1 MALKQRMRYV
11 SWGGRN
17 SALRLK
23 NRNPEFSTC
32 HKNIGFVGPY
42 NYVSQFSLA
51 LTYVF
56 RCACVVCGSDGKE
69 SACNAGDL
77 GSIPGLRRSHEGGHG
92 NPLQYTC
99 LENPHGQKTLVGYS
113 PWDRKESDMTKQL
126 NTPHSSVV
134 CNNREY
140 IWCLSWVPGPE
151 VQKPLEFPE

>member
-1 MALKQRMRYV
+1 MGFPY
-11 SWGGRN
+11 G
-17 SALRLK
+17 
-23 NRNPEFSTC
+23 ST
-32 HKNIGFVGPY
+32 
-42 NYVSQFSLA
+42 
-51 LTYVF
+51 
-56 RCACVVCGSDGKE
+56 GKE